1 MTPSAIWRKLFDVRK
16 GEYSRTLFMSLY
28 LLCVMV
34 AYYILKP
41 VSAAMFL
48 NKFDIDK
55 LPYLY
60 ILIAAGGGVLAY
72 LYTRLAL
79 RSSLTVAVSSTML
92 IAVVCLVAL
101 WWLMGLNL
109 PWMLYVFNVW
119 VSLFSIVLFS
129 QGWLVAAN
137 VFDSRE
143 AKRLYGLLGLGA
155 VVGAGIGSAVTTF
168 TVKIV
173 GTRNLI
179 LACAVMVVLAFA
191 AFLCA
196 TRQRRASLAGAR
208 AAGTEDVSFSAS
220 DILAAVGRY
229 RHLQVIIAIILITF
243 IVDELV
249 DFQFQAVA
257 KHTYRGDHLTAF
269 FGGFYM
275 YLNAISLVLQLFFT
289 AWVVR
294 RVGVGGTLQIMPIS
308 ITIASLAS
316 ALVPGLISVVTLR
329 LAEAVNRYTFNR
341 TGMELLYL
349 PLPADLKNR
358 TKAFVDI
365 FVDRF
370 GRGVA
375 GILLAVM
382 LWAGL
387 RDMRMIAMLTLVF
400 TAGWILLAR
409 LAQRE
414 YIGTVRSRIERRRL
428 ELEDARV
435 TVGDPAT
442 VQLLEQTLESPNARQ
457 VCYALSMLAEAPA
470 YDLSPVLRRLSRSP
484 LPEVRARVYE
494 VAAAAASVHILD
506 AALAEISSPDRA
518 DGAQPSS
525 ALKHAVAYVL
535 TVSPESAKRAAEFL
549 HHANLEVVE
558 GSIEALH
565 TNPQLSRYVLTP
577 EWIRTAAEHPN
588 PELRRLAALAIAIRG
603 EEAGSE
609 LARLLGDREPRVVA
623 AACKAAGKLGNR
635 ALLDTMI
642 RKLADSSLRSIVIE
656 SLAAF
661 RPRII
666 GGLGDSLADDSLPLG
681 IRRQI
686 PRVLKQIPDQRSVD
700 VLLQSLNRP
709 ELSIRAAVL
718 RALNH
723 LRETAPRLNYGD
735 TVVTDQILGEA
746 RHYFE
751 LYSALEPFRDHKSTR
766 TATGLLERSL
776 EERLQQTIERVFRLL
791 GLCYSLE
798 DMHAAYLAVRRQR
811 HEQFLAALDFLDTVL
826 DRPLKRVLLPLLDSS
841 EGLAQRGRD
850 LFGVEIR
857 DAESA
862 IRDLI
867 RSPDPWLAACAMA
880 AAAERRLHRLTSDIL
895 TVGEHSGAEVAQVA
909 RSAAQALALSAKAE

>member
-16 GEYSRTLFMSLY
+16 DEYSRTLFMSLY

-48 NKFDIDK
+48 NRFNIDQ

-60 ILIAAGGGVLAY
+60 ILIAVGGGVLAY

-119 VSLFSIVLFS
+119 VSLFSIVLVS

-191 AFLCA
+191 AFLGG
-196 TRQRRASLAGAR
+196 TRQRRATLAGAR
-208 AAGTEDVSFSAS
+208 GAETERASFSAR
-220 DILAAVGRY
+220 DILAAVRRY
-229 RHLQVIIAIILITF
+229 RHLQVIIAIILLTF

-275 YLNAISLVLQLFFT
+275 YLNLVSLVLQLFFT

-294 RVGVGGTLQIMPIS
+294 HVGVGGTLQIMPASIS
-308 ITIASLAS
+308 IASLVA
-316 ALVPGLISVVTLR
+316 ALIPGLISVVILR
-329 LAEAVNRYTFNR
+329 FSEAVNRYTFNR

-365 FVDRF
+365 FVDRL

-387 RDMRMIAMLTLVF
+387 RDMRMIALLTLVF
-400 TAGWILLAR
+400 TAGWLLLAR

-414 YIGTVRSRIERRRL
+414 YIGTVRSRIERRRFD
-428 ELEDARV
+428 LEDARV

-442 VQLLEQTLESPNARQ
+442 VRLLEQTLESPNARQ
-457 VCYALSMLAEAPA
+457 VCYALSILAEAPA
-470 YDLSPVLRRLSRSP
+470 YDLSQVLRRLSRSS

-494 VAAAAASVHILD
+494 VAGARGSSNILD
-506 AALAEISSPDRA
+506 AALAEISSLDA
-518 DGAQPSS
+518 AASG
-525 ALKHAVAYVL
+525 ALKNAVAYIL
-535 TVSPESAKRAAEFL
+535 ATSPESDRRAAEFL
-549 HHANLEVVE
+549 RHANLEVVE
-558 GSIEALH
+558 SAIEALH
-565 TNPQLSRYVLTP
+565 ANPQLARYVLMP
-577 EWIRTAAEHPN
+577 EWIRTAAADPN
-588 PELRRLAALAIAIRG
+588 PEFRRLAASAIAVRG
-603 EEAGSE
+603 EESGSE
-609 LARLLGDREPRVVA
+609 LTHLLDDRDPRVVA
-623 AACKAAGKLGNR
+623 AACQAAGKLGNR

-642 RKLADSSLRSIVIE
+642 RKLASPSVRGTVIE

-661 RPRII
+661 GPRII
-666 GGLGDSLADDSLPLG
+666 GGLGDSLADESLPLG

-686 PRVLKQIPDQRSVD
+686 PRVLKRIPDQRSVD
-700 VLLQSLNRP
+700 VLLQFLNRP
-709 ELSIRAAVL
+709 ELSIRAAAL

-723 LRETAPRLNYGD
+723 LREAAPRLNYGE
-735 TVVTDQILGEA
+735 TVVTNQILGEA

-751 LYSALEPFRDHKSTR
+751 LYSALEPFRDHKSTK

-791 GLCYSLE
+791 GLRYSLE
-798 DMHAAYLAVRRQR
+798 DMRAVYLAVRRHR
-811 HEQFLAALDFLDTVL
+811 GEQYLAALDFLDTVL
-826 DRPLKRVLLPLLDSS
+826 DGPLKRVLLPLLDSS
-841 EGLAQRGRD
+841 EGVAQRGRD
-850 LFGVEIR
+850 LFGLETR

-867 RSPDPWLAACAMA
+867 HSPDPWLAACAMA
-880 AAAERRLHRLTSDIL
+880 AAGERRLHGLTNDIL
-895 TVGEHSGAEVAQVA
+895 SVGERSGAEVAQVA
-909 RSAAQALALSAKAE
+909 RSAAQVLSQSAQAE